1 MKIRKKKYTKSI
13 DESIEKFYPD
23 HLKRDIDEII
33 TNLPL
38 LRLIKSNPNITQREI
53 SKKLG
58 ISLGKTNYI
67 IRSFIKLGLIKLD
80 NFKRSDNKASYR
92 YLLTKRGFK
101 EKLDLTQAFLIHK
114 ISEYNKIETEIEE
127 LNDEI
132 SLLKE
137 KRKKEHDKL
146 NKR

>member
-1 MKIRKKKYTKSI
+1 M
-13 DESIEKFYPD
+13 
-23 HLKRDIDEII
+23 

-38 LRLIKSNPNITQREI
+38 LDLIKSNPNITQREI

-67 IRSFIKLGLIKLD
+67 IKSLIKMGLIKLD
-80 NFKRSDNKASYR
+80 NFRRSDNKMSYR

-101 EKLDLTQAFLIHK
+101 EKLDLTQAFLIMK
-114 ISEYNKIETEIEE
+114 ISEYNKIESEIED

-132 SLLKE
+132 VHLREQNEESYF
-137 KRKKEHDKL
+137 
-146 NKR
+146 

>member
-1 MKIRKKKYTKSI
+1 LKNKDHKFLEFIDKSI
-13 DESIEKFYPD
+13 ENHYSEHLNRDEK
-23 HLKRDIDEII
+23 EIM

-38 LRLIKSNPNITQREI
+38 LDLIKSNPNITQREI

-67 IRSFIKLGLIKLD
+67 IKSLIKMGLIKLD
-80 NFKRSDNKASYR
+80 NFRRSDNKMSYR

-101 EKLDLTQAFLIHK
+101 EKLDLTQAFLIMK
-114 ISEYNKIETEIEE
+114 ISEYNKIESEIED

-132 SLLKE
+132 VHLREQNEESYF
-137 KRKKEHDKL
+137 
-146 NKR
+146 

>member
-1 MKIRKKKYTKSI
+1 MKIRNNKYKTSI
-13 DESIEKFYPD
+13 DESIEKFYPEQ
-23 HLKRDIDEII
+23 LNRNKDEII
-33 TNLPL
+33 NNLPL
-38 LRLIKSNPNITQREI
+38 LRLIKSNPYITQREI

-67 IRSFIKLGLIKLD
+67 LRSFVELGLVKLD
-80 NFKRSDNKASYR
+80 NFRRSDNKVSYK

-101 EKLDLTQAFLIHK
+101 EKLDLTQAFLILK

-132 SLLKE
+132 SHLKDE
-137 KRKKEHDKL
+137 KEQINL